1 MGILEDIS
9 QLLQKGKSKK
19 VKELVQQAIDEGIDA
34 KVILDEGLLAGMN
47 AVGDQF
53 HSGRTSDGS
62 RPLLPTK
69 SRKTEHPLSQPQR
82 GGSETTRIALLC
94 D

>member
-53 HSGRTSDGS
+53 QAGEIFVPEAVSYTHLDVYKRQILQQIFW
-62 RPLLPTK
+62 RPL
-69 SRKTEHPLSQPQR
+69 SF
-82 GGSETTRIALLC
+82 
-94 D
+94 